1 MPAFRANRPDPGLGP
16 QGVSSVA
23 MKARRTAT
31 SLCDRETGRAGGKAQ
46 VNTARSGP
54 HGLVG
59 LLPKSWLEGTRRAPG
74 GKGPIQ
80 HVQIVFP
87 TQVGRWG
94 LAGSQLLPAFQ
105 QADGDT
111 LPGVSGEV
119 GLWALG
125 GAEIHRHTG
134 GQLGSPGRAAGGHG
148 TQTHRERRKG
158 REERSPWQPSCFFQ
172 QWDICG
178 QRKMESTVVTRVGD
192 GSTADPAAGT
202 PHTLLGSL
210 NPSPLLQ
217 AFLAHL
223 SICLCDKC

>member
-1 MPAFRANRPDPGLGP
+1 
-16 QGVSSVA
+16 

-94 LAGSQLLPAFQ
+94 LAGSQLLQPSSRQMETLFLEFPAKW
-105 QADGDT
+105 ASGPSEVRRYTDT
-111 LPGVSGEV
+111 QVGSSGLRAGRLEDM
-119 GLWALG
+119 ALKPTGRG
-125 GAEIHRHTG
+125 GRAERREAR
-134 GQLGSPGRAAGGHG
+134 GSPHASFNSWISAARGRWKAQWLPVWVTAAQLTPLRGPL
-148 TQTHRERRKG
+148 TH
-158 REERSPWQPSCFFQ
+158 F
-172 QWDICG
+172 
-178 QRKMESTVVTRVGD
+178 
-192 GSTADPAAGT
+192 
-202 PHTLLGSL
+202 
-210 NPSPLLQ
+210 
-217 AFLAHL
+217 
-223 SICLCDKC
+223 

>member
-1 MPAFRANRPDPGLGP
+1 
-16 QGVSSVA
+16 

-94 LAGSQLLPAFQ
+94 LAGSQLLQPSSRQMETLFLEFPAKW
-105 QADGDT
+105 ASGPSEVRRYTDT
-111 LPGVSGEV
+111 QVGSSGLRAGRLEDM
-119 GLWALG
+119 ALKPTGRG
-125 GAEIHRHTG
+125 GRAERREAR
-134 GQLGSPGRAAGGHG
+134 GSPHASFNSGISAGRGRWKAQWLRVWVTAAQLTPLRGPL
-148 TQTHRERRKG
+148 TH
-158 REERSPWQPSCFFQ
+158 F
-172 QWDICG
+172 
-178 QRKMESTVVTRVGD
+178 
-192 GSTADPAAGT
+192 
-202 PHTLLGSL
+202 
-210 NPSPLLQ
+210 
-217 AFLAHL
+217 
-223 SICLCDKC
+223 